1 MDIRKLSKVPHLL
14 ELNRVERLYTGG
26 SLLDKWQNLEVK
38 GESTQSEEFIASTIE
53 YIGPKKDVT
62 DKGISRTKLADGS
75 FINLQ
80 KLINLDKKAFLG
92 ERYYNKCD
100 QDQMGILARVGD
112 TTVRLVMQVHP
123 TSEAAKRYL
132 NFPTGKTEAWYIVD
146 TRENDGFS
154 PCFYAGFKKHVTK
167 SLWRNLFEK
176 QDVSGML
183 DCLHKIDISKGDVV
197 LIESGMAH
205 AMGAGSLFLEIHE
218 ACDYTIRVEKN
229 YSVRPITDEEM
240 HNGIG
245 FDNMFELFSYQTYS
259 KEEII
264 AKTVMKRRD
273 TIKDTNGVLETVI
286 NYDDTDRFSSKL
298 LELNGTFLLPQFDGH
313 YIIIS
318 VRNSIELEFDEGRL
332 LIPQGR
338 GVFVP
343 ANCKNLKAIGKA
355 ELLIAYPF
363 DVRRS

>member
-1 MDIRKLSKVPHLL
+1 MNIRKLSEIPHLL

-26 SLLDKWQNLEVK
+26 SLLDKWQKLEINK
-38 GESTQSEEFIASTIE
+38 DSTLSEEFIASTIE
-53 YIGPKKDVT
+53 YMGPKKDVIEN
-62 DKGISRTKLADGS
+62 GISRTKLSDGTY
-75 FINLQ
+75 INLQ

-100 QDQMGILARVGD
+100 QNQMGVLARVGD

-123 TSEAAKRYL
+123 TRVGARRYL

-146 TRENDGFS
+146 TREEDGFK

-167 SLWRNLFEK
+167 SLWRKLFEE

-183 DCLHKIDISKGDVV
+183 DCLHKIEIKKGDII

-245 FDNMFELFSYQTYS
+245 FDNMFELFSYKTYS

-264 AKTVMKRRD
+264 TKTVMKKRND
-273 TIKDTNGVLETVI
+273 ITKPGGKLTTVISYKDTNC
-286 NYDDTDRFSSKL
+286 FSAKL
-298 LELNGTFLLPQFDGH
+298 LELNGSFLLPQFDGH

-318 VRNSIELEFDEGRL
+318 VNNSVELEFDEGRL
-332 LIPQGR
+332 FIPQGR

-343 ANCKNLKAIGKA
+343 ANCKHLSANGRG
-355 ELLIAYPF
+355 ELFIAYPF
-363 DVRRS
+363 EC